1 MSKLTQSTIARIIAC
16 FLFTVSASAF
26 VLSAIAIVVLS
37 ECNVYFDDGAALRY
51 YLYSNYAYEA
61 EAEIMNKYVIPKLQ
75 NGETADYNYLNER
88 FSVKNSNVAIVAETA
103 DGTLLY
109 SNSVPAGS
117 RYNNSNT
124 WQIEIPSDT
133 AFNDG
138 SHDIIIT
145 AQNDGG
151 GSFFYQD
158 RSRDIFSPSTV
169 LNAYT
174 PQTELYTVYNKDS
187 GGSGKFVKVNVT
199 TSISDRLSVKD
210 KLFYLVAL
218 ADLFIKNRYPL
229 VIVCIASFLAALF
242 LFVFM
247 LYSSGHRKGHDGIY
261 LEPQDKIPLDLF
273 SLAALFLIY
282 VTVSFAYIVI
292 KYYSL
297 SNVIISTAALLA
309 AFILVLLILLS
320 LVLTFVTRIKY
331 GKWWKNTLFFKV
343 IHLVY
348 KILEFVFG
356 KIARL
361 VSNVPLFWKTALIF
375 AVVTAVELV
384 VLLRFSFGTIFVW
397 WLVEKLIVGS
407 VLFFTVTDMKNIK
420 RGAEEI
426 ASGNTEYKIETR
438 NMYGLFK
445 SHAETLN
452 KVSDGLSNAVNER
465 MNSER
470 LKTELITNVSHD
482 LKTPLTSIVN
492 YVDLMKKEDIQP
504 EKAKEYLE
512 VLDRQSKKLQKLTL
526 DLLEASKA
534 STGNIKV
541 ETEPTDINVLL
552 SQLEGEYAERLA
564 ANDLELHISN
574 VQEGTYISADGR
586 LLSRVFDNLMTNI
599 CKYTQPGTRV
609 YVTAKTSA
617 KHAVIEFKNIS
628 KHQLNISG
636 DELMERFVRGDSSRN
651 TEGSGLGLSIAKS
664 LTELQKGSLEI
675 MVDGDLF
682 KAVVTM
688 ELTSPSI
695 SFSEEDV

>member
-61 EAEIMNKYVIPKLQ
+61 EAEIMNEYVIPKLQ

-88 FSVKNSNVAIVAETA
+88 FSGKNSNVAIVAETA
-103 DGTLLY
+103 DGTVLY
-109 SNSVPAGS
+109 SNSAPAGS
-117 RYNNSNT
+117 RYNNSNS

-133 AFNDG
+133 AFNDS
-138 SHDIIIT
+138 SHDIKIT
-145 AQNDGG
+145 VPNDGS
-151 GSFFYQD
+151 GSFFYQN
-158 RSRDIFSPSTV
+158 RSRDIFSTSTM

-174 PQTELYTVYNKDS
+174 PQTELYTVYNKD
-187 GGSGKFVKVNVT
+187 GGSGKFVTVNVT
-199 TSISDRLSVKD
+199 TSISDILSVRD

-229 VIVCIASFLAALF
+229 VLICIVTFLAALF
-242 LFVFM
+242 FFVFM
-247 LYSSGHRKGHDGIY
+247 LYSSGHRKGHEGIY

-273 SLAALFLIY
+273 SFAALFLIY
-282 VTVSFAYIVI
+282 VTVYFAYIVI
-292 KYYSL
+292 RHYAL

-331 GKWWKNTLFFKV
+331 GKWWKNTLFFKI

-348 KILEFVFG
+348 KILEFIFR

-361 VSNVPLFWKTALIF
+361 VLNLPLFWKTALIF
-375 AVVTAVELV
+375 AIITALELI
-384 VLLRFSFGTIFVW
+384 VLFRFSFGTIFVW

-407 VLFFTVTDMKNIK
+407 VLFFTITDMKNIK

-438 NMYGLFK
+438 NMYGDFK

-452 KVSDGLSNAVNER
+452 KVNDGLSNAVNER
-465 MNSER
+465 MKSER

-512 VLDRQSKKLQKLTL
+512 VLDRQSKKLRKLTL

-541 ETEPTDINVLL
+541 ETEPTDINVFL

-564 ANDLELHISN
+564 ANDLELHIKN
-574 VQEGTYISADGR
+574 AEEGTYINADGR

-609 YVTAKTSA
+609 YVTAKSDSGS
-617 KHAVIEFKNIS
+617 AVIEFKNIS

-664 LTELQKGSLEI
+664 LTELQNGSLEI

-688 ELTSPSI
+688 TLTSPLI